1 MYVLIVT
8 EGNDRSKLYNLL
20 ETAFMSK
27 ITLSNINGGYDL
39 SKINTNFQLIAD
51 EFNNKVLYRNN
62 PIGEANTLQSDI
74 DLNGKRLYNAVSS
87 PSTSDL
93 VTRQWVEDNF
103 NADTNA
109 AAVAAAASAAAA
121 LVSETNAAT
130 SETNATLSASNAA
143 TSEANADVSEANALA
158 SEIAAAASAASA
170 AVYSSLGLG
179 GASGWDLGSITD
191 LVVVFPTDLGT
202 IV

>member
-1 MYVLIVT
+1 
-8 EGNDRSKLYNLL
+8 
-20 ETAFMSK
+20 MSK
-27 ITLSNINGGYDL
+27 ITLSSINGGYDL
-39 SKINTNFQLIAD
+39 SKINTNFQLIAN
-51 EFNNKVLYRNN
+51 ELNNKVLYRNN

-74 DLNGKRLYNAVSS
+74 DLNGKRLYNAVSN

-93 VTRQWVEDNF
+93 ITRQWVEDNF
-103 NADTNA
+103 NAGTNA

-130 SETNATLSASNAA
+130 SETNAALSASNAA

-191 LVVVFPTDLGT
+191 LVVIFPTDLGT